1 MATVLV
7 IEDDTMVR
15 ETIQALLES
24 DGYEVALAGDGDVG
38 LAMFARQRPDLVV
51 TDIIM
56 PVKEGIETIRAL
68 RRLDADVPILAVSG
82 GGRMRNLDFLAVA
95 RSFGANATL
104 AKPFE
109 ADEFLKTVAGLL
121 ART

>member
-51 TDIIM
+51 TDIM
-56 PVKEGIETIRAL
+56 PVKEGSETIRAL